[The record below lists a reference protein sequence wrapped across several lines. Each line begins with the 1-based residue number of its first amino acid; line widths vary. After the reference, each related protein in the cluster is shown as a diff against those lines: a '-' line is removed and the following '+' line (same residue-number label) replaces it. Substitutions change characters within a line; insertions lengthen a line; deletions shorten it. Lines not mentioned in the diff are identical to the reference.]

1 MKRRKL
7 DTAFA
12 RKRVAMGK
20 PCVGIGAQT
29 VMNMKREAARRT
41 SDTHCGIEQHR
52 RIDAAAKRNRDARIV
67 GQGSKRN
74 ADRIENEA
82 VGGRVSGGS
91 HGVTALAV
99 RKAPSKEN
107 ARLTRP
113 ASFP

>member
-1 MKRRKL
+1 MKRCKL
-7 DTAFA
+7 DTSFA
-12 RKRVAMGK
+12 RKRAAMGK
-20 PCVGIGAQT
+20 PFVGIDAQT
-29 VMNMKREAARRT
+29 VMNMKRDAARRT
-41 SDTHCGIEQHR
+41 NDTHGGVEQRR
-52 RIDAAAKRNRDARIV
+52 RIDAAAERNRDARIV

-91 HGVTALAV
+91 HSVTALAV
-99 RKAPSKEN
+99 RKAPLEEN